1 MLSEKTFNHS
11 VGGAQEDL
19 NGNTRQMNNLGQTQ
33 DLVLQKNMLTVC
45 LTVWEMWLIV
55 ENSVFSTDNK
65 REVLGESNIH

>member
-1 MLSEKTFNHS
+1 LRGNDILAVTNSQVNRIKNKQHLDLMLSEKTFNHS

-45 LTVWEMWLIV
+45 LTV
-55 ENSVFSTDNK
+55 
-65 REVLGESNIH
+65 